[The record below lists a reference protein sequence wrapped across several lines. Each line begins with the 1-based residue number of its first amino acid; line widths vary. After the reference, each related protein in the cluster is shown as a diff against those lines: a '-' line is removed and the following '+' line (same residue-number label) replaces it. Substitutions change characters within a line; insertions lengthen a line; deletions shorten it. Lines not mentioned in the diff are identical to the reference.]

1 MPQITIY
8 PRLYTSRRAAGGSVV
23 VSKGDEAVQ
32 TLNEF
37 LQNRSVNTLSWSYR
51 RQVVDSA
58 LRLFG
63 EFAPWL
69 QDQLNNPR
77 VVGYNL
83 EFLKDTL
90 QFIRTGKRDLCLA
103 NWLELVAEGDDLAN
117 AAEISRTRV
126 DNFTSVRDET
136 TVQLIQAWCAHPGGI
151 EDLVGTLHILFG
163 RSRKA

>member
-1 MPQITIY
+1 MAQITIY
-8 PRLYTSRRAAGGSVV
+8 PRLYTSRRATGGGVV

-32 TLNEF
+32 TLNDF

-63 EFAPWL
+63 EFGPWL

-126 DNFTSVRDET
+126 NNFASVRGET
-136 TVQLIQAWCAHPGGI
+136 TVQLIQAWCTHPGGI
-151 EDLVGTLHILFG
+151 EDLAGTLHILFG